1 MATDIRAADSAIA
14 AAPVAEAGI
23 APIGGRFNTF
33 RSLRHRN
40 YRLIWIGT
48 LFSSSGQWIQQAA
61 LGWLT
66 YDLTGSAALLGAVNG
81 ARSLPLLFLGPV
93 GGVAADR
100 FDKKRL
106 MLTTQAFMVVIS
118 LVFATLIVTGLL
130 EVWHIFAFTLLSG
143 VGWAFNMPV
152 RQSIVPNLVPRED
165 MMNAMALNSAA
176 FNVTRI
182 GGPAIA
188 GLMIAK
194 IGPGENFFIQA
205 AMYIGV
211 SITVMQLSLPQ
222 FKTVTNRSI
231 RGGVTEGAKYVW
243 HHPTLRT
250 QMTLALVPVVIA
262 LPYVSLL
269 PVVARD
275 NLDKGPGGFGMMMS
289 APGIGAV
296 ASTLLLAT
304 MKDSQRKGLLLLGA
318 VFAFGIALIAF
329 AASVSIFEN
338 YVLALALLVVVGA
351 CQMVFMTTNQ
361 TVLQLTTPDEYRG
374 RVMGLFMLNQG
385 LLPLGSLFGGV
396 IAEFTNAQ
404 TALFVMGGSVMLLA
418 IAFALFAKSV
428 RTLYPPSAV
437 RPPQPPAL
445 PSSAGGPVLPVLA
458 EA

>member
-1 MATDIRAADSAIA
+1 M
-14 AAPVAEAGI
+14 
-23 APIGGRFNTF
+23 
-33 RSLRHRN
+33 
-40 YRLIWIGT
+40 
-48 LFSSSGQWIQQAA
+48 
-61 LGWLT
+61 
-66 YDLTGSAALLGAVNG
+66 NG

-152 RQSIVPNLVPRED
+152 RQSIVPNLVPRKD
-165 MMNAMALNSAA
+165 IINAMALNSAA

-231 RGGVTEGAKYVW
+231 RGGVTEEAKYVW

-304 MKDSQRKGLLLLGA
+304 MKDIERKGLLLLLGA

-428 RTLYPPSAV
+428 RTL
-437 RPPQPPAL
+437 
-445 PSSAGGPVLPVLA
+445 
-458 EA
+458 

>member
-1 MATDIRAADSAIA
+1 M
-14 AAPVAEAGI
+14 APVA
-23 APIGGRFNTF
+23 GRFNTF

-81 ARSLPLLFLGPV
+81 ARSLPLLFLGPL

-118 LVFATLIVTGLL
+118 IVFATLIVTGLV
-130 EVWHIFAFTLLSG
+130 EVWHIFVFTLLSG

-182 GGPAIA
+182 GGPAVA

-222 FKTVTNRSI
+222 FRTVANRSI

-304 MKDSQRKGLLLLGA
+304 MKDIQRKGLLLLGA

-396 IAEFTNAQ
+396 IAEFTNAE

-418 IAFALFAKSV
+418 VAFALFAKSV
-428 RTLYPPSAV
+428 RTL
-437 RPPQPPAL
+437 
-445 PSSAGGPVLPVLA
+445 
-458 EA
+458 

>member
-304 MKDSQRKGLLLLGA
+304 MKDIERKGLLLLGA

-428 RTLYPPSAV
+428 RTL
-437 RPPQPPAL
+437 
-445 PSSAGGPVLPVLA
+445 
-458 EA
+458 

>member
-1 MATDIRAADSAIA
+1 MAIEARAVDSAIP
-14 AAPVAEAGI
+14 AAPVAEGGI
-23 APIGGRFNTF
+23 APVGGRFNTF

-304 MKDSQRKGLLLLGA
+304 MKDIERKGLLLLGA

-418 IAFALFAKSV
+418 VAFALFAKSV
-428 RTLYPPSAV
+428 RTL
-437 RPPQPPAL
+437 
-445 PSSAGGPVLPVLA
+445 
-458 EA
+458 

>member
-1 MATDIRAADSAIA
+1 MAIEARAVDSAIP
-14 AAPVAEAGI
+14 AAPVAEGGI
-23 APIGGRFNTF
+23 APVGGRFNTF

-118 LVFATLIVTGLL
+118 LIFATLIVTGLV
-130 EVWHIFAFTLLSG
+130 EVWHIFVFTLLSG

-304 MKDSQRKGLLLLGA
+304 MKDIQRKGLLLLGA

-418 IAFALFAKSV
+418 VAFALFAKSV
-428 RTLYPPSAV
+428 RTL
-437 RPPQPPAL
+437 
-445 PSSAGGPVLPVLA
+445 
-458 EA
+458 

>member
-1 MATDIRAADSAIA
+1 MATEVRATDPTIPALPTVDGV
-14 AAPVAEAGI
+14 APVA
-23 APIGGRFNTF
+23 GRFNTF

-81 ARSLPLLFLGPV
+81 ARSLPLLFLGPL

-118 LVFATLIVTGLL
+118 IVFATLIVTGLV
-130 EVWHIFAFTLLSG
+130 EVWHIFVFTLLSG

-182 GGPAIA
+182 GGPAVA

-222 FKTVTNRSI
+222 FKTVANRSI

-304 MKDSQRKGLLLLGA
+304 MKDIQRKGLLLLGA

-338 YVLALALLVVVGA
+338 YVLALLLLVVVGA

-396 IAEFTNAQ
+396 IAEFTNAE

-418 IAFALFAKSV
+418 VVFALFARSV
-428 RTLYPPSAV
+428 RTL
-437 RPPQPPAL
+437 
-445 PSSAGGPVLPVLA
+445 
-458 EA
+458 

>member
-1 MATDIRAADSAIA
+1 MAIEAQAVDSATP

-23 APIGGRFNTF
+23 APIGGRSNTF

-118 LVFATLIVTGLL
+118 LVFATLIVTGLV
-130 EVWHIFAFTLLSG
+130 EVWHIFVFTLLSG

-304 MKDSQRKGLLLLGA
+304 MKDIQRKGLLLLGA

-418 IAFALFAKSV
+418 VAFALFAKSV
-428 RTLYPPSAV
+428 RTL
-437 RPPQPPAL
+437 
-445 PSSAGGPVLPVLA
+445 
-458 EA
+458 

>member
-1 MATDIRAADSAIA
+1 MAIEARAADPAIPSAPLVEGGIT
-14 AAPVAEAGI
+14 PVA
-23 APIGGRFNTF
+23 GRFNTF

-81 ARSLPLLFLGPV
+81 ARSLPLLFLGPL

-118 LVFATLIVTGLL
+118 LIFATLIVTGLV
-130 EVWHIFAFTLLSG
+130 EVWHIFVFTLLSG

-182 GGPAIA
+182 GGPAVA

-304 MKDSQRKGLLLLGA
+304 MKDIQRKGLLLLGA
-318 VFAFGIALIAF
+318 VFAFGITLIAF

-338 YVLALALLVVVGA
+338 YVLALLLLVVVGA

-418 IAFALFAKSV
+418 VAFALFAKSV
-428 RTLYPPSAV
+428 RTL
-437 RPPQPPAL
+437 
-445 PSSAGGPVLPVLA
+445 
-458 EA
+458 

>member
-1 MATDIRAADSAIA
+1 MATEVRATDSTTPALPLA
-14 AAPVAEAGI
+14 EGVAPVA
-23 APIGGRFNTF
+23 GRFNTF

-81 ARSLPLLFLGPV
+81 ARSLPLLFLGPL

-118 LVFATLIVTGLL
+118 IVFATLIVTGLV
-130 EVWHIFAFTLLSG
+130 EVWHIFVFTLLSG

-182 GGPAIA
+182 GGPAVA

-304 MKDSQRKGLLLLGA
+304 MKDIQRKGLLLLGA

-396 IAEFTNAQ
+396 IAEFTNAE

-418 IAFALFAKSV
+418 VAFALFAKSV
-428 RTLYPPSAV
+428 RTL
-437 RPPQPPAL
+437 
-445 PSSAGGPVLPVLA
+445 
-458 EA
+458 

>member
-1 MATDIRAADSAIA
+1 MATDARIADSAGT
-14 AAPVAEAGI
+14 AEHVDDAVMS
-23 APIGGRFNTF
+23 AGGRLATF

-40 YRLIWIGT
+40 YRLLWIGT
-48 LFSSSGQWIQQAA
+48 LFSSSGQWIQQTS

-66 YDLTGSAALLGAVNG
+66 YDLTGSAFLLGTVNG
-81 ARSLPLLFLGPV
+81 FRALPLLFLGPV

-118 LVFATLIVTGLL
+118 VVFATLIVTGH
-130 EVWHIFAFTLLSG
+130 VRIWHVFAFTLLSG

-182 GGPAIA
+182 VGPTIA

-194 IGPGENFFIQA
+194 MGPGENFFVQS

-211 SITVMQLSLPQ
+211 SITIAQLALPQ
-222 FKTVTNRSI
+222 MKTATNRSM
-231 RGGVTEGAKYVW
+231 RGGLAEGAKYVW

-250 QMTLALVPVVIA
+250 QMLLALVPVVIA

-269 PVVARD
+269 PIVAKE
-275 NLDKGPGGFGMMMS
+275 NLGKGAGGFGVLMS

-304 MKDSQRKGLLLLGA
+304 LGDIQRKGALLLA
-318 VFAFGIALIAF
+318 AIFAFGITLVAF
-329 AASVSIFEN
+329 AASVS
-338 YVLALALLVVVGA
+338 VLRSYPLAIVLLVVAGA

-361 TVLQLTTPDEYRG
+361 TVMQLTTPDEFRG

-385 LLPLGSLFGGV
+385 LLPLGSMFGGTL
-396 IAEFTNAQ
+396 AQFTNAQ
-404 TALFVMGGSVMLLA
+404 TALAVMGLSVTLLA
-418 IAFALFAKSV
+418 VVFGVFAKSV
-428 RTLYPPSAV
+428 RTL
-437 RPPQPPAL
+437 
-445 PSSAGGPVLPVLA
+445 
-458 EA
+458 